1 MIKAY
6 NFIQLL
12 NKNNINFFA
21 GVPDSKLQSFCDK
34 LIELYGLSDSHI
46 IAANEGN
53 ATALAAGYYLAT
65 KNYPCVYLQNSG
77 IGNIVN
83 PVTSLLN
90 EKIYS
95 IPVLFIIGWRGE
107 PNIKDE
113 PQHIFQGEITL
124 KLLEDLNIEY
134 IVLDKEINEEAINIY
149 IDKFKNILSEGKS
162 CAFVIR
168 DGVFEKEN
176 LNDYKNNNTLIRE
189 KAIEIITE
197 YSKDDV
203 IVSTTGKISRELFE
217 IRERKNMGH
226 ERDFLTVGSMGHS
239 SMIALSIALQLKN
252 FKNFKKLK
260 NRRVY
265 CLDGDGALLMHLGAA
280 AIIANKK
287 PKNFIH
293 IVLNNEAHESVGGM
307 PTICDKLDL
316 CKLAED
322 LGYEKCYKTTNIEE
336 LENALKSIKD
346 NLTFIEVKVSLFS
359 RKDLM
364 RPNILPI
371 ENKNNFIKFLQ
382 ENNIE

>member
-1 MIKAY
+1 MIKAE
-6 NFIQLL
+6 NFIRLL
-12 NKNNINFFA
+12 NKKNIDFFT

-34 LIELYGLSDSHI
+34 LMEIYELSDSHI

-53 ATALAAGYYLAT
+53 AVGLASGYYLASG
-65 KNYPCVYLQNSG
+65 NYPCVYLQNSG

-83 PVTSLLN
+83 PVASLLN

-134 IVLDKEINEEAINIY
+134 IILDKEINEEKINIY
-149 IDKFKNILSEGKS
+149 LNKFENILREGKP

-176 LNDYKNNNTLIRE
+176 LIDYKNNNTLIRE

-197 YSKDDV
+197 YSKDDI

-217 IRERKNMGH
+217 IRERKNEGH
-226 ERDFLTVGSMGHS
+226 EKDFLTVGSMGHT
-239 SMIALSIALQLKN
+239 SMIALSIAL
-252 FKNFKKLK
+252 KLK
-260 NRRVY
+260 NKKVY
-265 CLDGDGALLMHLGAA
+265 CLDGDGALLMHFGAS
-280 AIIANKK
+280 AIIGNRK
-287 PKNFIH
+287 PKNFVH

-307 PTICDKLDL
+307 PTICGKLDL
-316 CKLAED
+316 CKIAENF
-322 LGYEKCYKTTNIEE
+322 GYEESYKAASEEE
-336 LENALKSIKD
+336 LENILKSIKN
-346 NLTFIEVKVSLFS
+346 NLTFIEVKVSIFS

-364 RPNILPI
+364 RPNISPI
-371 ENKNNFIKFLQ
+371 ENKNNFIKFLRK
-382 ENNIE
+382 NN

>member
-34 LIELYGLSDSHI
+34 LIEMFGLSNSHI

-53 ATALAAGYYLAT
+53 AVGLAAGYYLAT
-65 KNYPCVYLQNSG
+65 GNYPCVYLQNSG

-83 PVTSLLN
+83 PVASLLN

-107 PNIKDE
+107 PDIKDE
-113 PQHIFQGEITL
+113 PQHIFQGKITL

-134 IVLDKEINEEAINIY
+134 IVLDKETDERTVNNY
-149 IDKFKNILSEGKS
+149 LNKFKNILSERKL

-168 DGVFEKEN
+168 EGVFEKEK
-176 LNDYKNNNTLIRE
+176 LIDYKNNNTLIRE
-189 KAIEIITE
+189 KAIEIIIK
-197 YSKDDV
+197 YSKDDI

-239 SMIALSIALQLKN
+239 SMIALSIALQLKD
-252 FKNFKKLK
+252 K
-260 NRRVY
+260 RIY
-265 CLDGDGALLMHLGAA
+265 CLDGDGALLMHFGAS

-287 PKNFIH
+287 PKNFVH
-293 IVLNNEAHESVGGM
+293 IVLNNAAHESVGGM

-316 CKLAED
+316 CKIAKD
-322 LGYEKCYKTTNIEE
+322 LGYEESYKVETTEE
-336 LENALKSIKD
+336 LENILKSIKN
-346 NLTFIEVKVSLFS
+346 NLIFIEVKVSIFS

-364 RPNILPI
+364 RPNISPI
-371 ENKNNFIKFLQ
+371 ENKNNFIKFLR
-382 ENNIE
+382 ENK

>member
-12 NKNNINFFA
+12 NKNNIKFFT

-34 LIELYGLSDSHI
+34 LIEMFGLSNSHI

-53 ATALAAGYYLAT
+53 AVGLAAGYYLAT
-65 KNYPCVYLQNSG
+65 GNYPCVYLQNSG

-83 PVTSLLN
+83 PVASLLN

-124 KLLEDLNIEY
+124 KLLDDLNIEY
-134 IVLDKEINEEAINIY
+134 IVLDKDKDEKDI
-149 IDKFKNILSEGKS
+149 IDYLNKFKNILSEGKS

-168 DGVFEKEN
+168 EGVFEKEK
-176 LNDYKNNNTLIRE
+176 LIDYKNNNALIRE

-197 YSKDDV
+197 YSKDDI

-217 IRERKNMGH
+217 IRERKNAGH
-226 ERDFLTVGSMGHS
+226 GRDFLTVGSMGHS
-239 SMIALSIALQLKN
+239 SMIALSIALQLKD
-252 FKNFKKLK
+252 K
-260 NRRVY
+260 RIY
-265 CLDGDGALLMHLGAA
+265 CLDGDGALLMHFGAS

-307 PTICDKLDL
+307 PTICGNLDL
-316 CKLAED
+316 CKIAKD
-322 LGYEKCYKTTNIEE
+322 LGYKESYKAETEEE
-336 LENALKSIKD
+336 LENILKSIK
-346 NLTFIEVKVSLFS
+346 NSLTFIEVKVSIFS

-364 RPNILPI
+364 RPNISPI
-371 ENKNNFIKFLQ
+371 ENKNNFIKFLR
-382 ENNIE
+382 ENK

>member
-34 LIELYGLSDSHI
+34 LIEMLGLSNSHI

-53 ATALAAGYYLAT
+53 AVGLAAGYYLAT
-65 KNYPCVYLQNSG
+65 GNYPCVYLQNSG

-83 PVTSLLN
+83 PVASLLN

-107 PNIKDE
+107 PDIKDE

-134 IVLDKEINEEAINIY
+134 IVLDKETDEKSINNY
-149 IDKFKNILSEGKS
+149 LNKFKNILSEGKL

-168 DGVFEKEN
+168 EGVFEKEK
-176 LNDYKNNNTLIRE
+176 LIDYKNNNTLIRE
-189 KAIEIITE
+189 KAIEIIIK
-197 YSKDDV
+197 YSKDDI

-239 SMIALSIALQLKN
+239 SMIALSIALQLKD
-252 FKNFKKLK
+252 K
-260 NRRVY
+260 RIY
-265 CLDGDGALLMHLGAA
+265 CLDGDGALLMHFGAS

-287 PKNFIH
+287 PKNFVH
-293 IVLNNEAHESVGGM
+293 IVLNNAAHESVGGM

-316 CKLAED
+316 CKIAED
-322 LGYEKCYKTTNIEE
+322 LGYEESYKVETIEE
-336 LENALKSIKD
+336 LENILKSIKN
-346 NLTFIEVKVSLFS
+346 NLTFIEVKVSIFS

-364 RPNILPI
+364 RPNISPI
-371 ENKNNFIKFLQ
+371 ENKNNFIKFLR
-382 ENNIE
+382 ENK